1 MGGNERK
8 DARPDADTTERLRAL
23 DAAGNAIGES
33 SHIWEGACTLSEV
46 DRLLSEII
54 SLDEAGLDS
63 DTHRLA
69 G

>member
-1 MGGNERK
+1 MAPNDRTYGN
-8 DARPDADTTERLRAL
+8 DTQRLRAL
-23 DAAGNAIGES
+23 DASSSQPLGES

-54 SLDEAGLDS
+54 SLDEAELDS
-63 DTHRLA
+63 DTERLA

>member
-1 MGGNERK
+1 MAPNDRTYRN
-8 DARPDADTTERLRAL
+8 DTERLMAL
-23 DAAGNAIGES
+23 DADGQPMGES
-33 SHIWEGACTLSEV
+33 AHIWEGACTLSEV

-54 SLDEAGLDS
+54 TLDEADLDS